1 MSIIQEVNSF
11 FISHIEFMKVQC
23 IFVISQKIKKLE
35 NPNRI
40 GGIMVSMLDAIGVD
54 CGFETVRVKPKTI
67 KLVFA
72 TSSLSTQY

>member
-1 MSIIQEVNSF
+1 MSIIQEVNPF
-11 FISHIEFMKVQC
+11 FISHIEFMKVYLLL
-23 IFVISQKIKKLE
+23 VRKLKKLE

-54 CGFETVRVKPKTI
+54 HGFEIGRVKPKTI